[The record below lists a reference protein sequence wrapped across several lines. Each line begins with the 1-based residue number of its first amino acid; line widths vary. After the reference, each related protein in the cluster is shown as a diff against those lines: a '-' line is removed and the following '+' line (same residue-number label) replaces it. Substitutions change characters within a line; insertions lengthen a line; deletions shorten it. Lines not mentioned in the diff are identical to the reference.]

1 MGPLRNFELKQHK
14 FTTTYVKLQQA
25 YYSESST
32 VGGWTLIGY
41 TAPNGGA
48 TTNFYYG
55 IGQIGLT
62 NSSNVTSS
70 TVAWQAANPKALNE
84 CAAVSGVNAGN
95 VTLSSANWTVKVTPN
110 PTNTDL
116 AFEAEANGAGC
127 QALTPTFAN
136 IGK

>member
-1 MGPLRNFELKQHK
+1 M
-14 FTTTYVKLQQA
+14 KLQQA

-48 TTNFYYG
+48 TTNFYYS
-55 IGQIGLT
+55 IGDIGLT
-62 NSSNVTSS
+62 NSSNVTGA
-70 TVAWQAANPKALNE
+70 TVAWQAANPNKLNE
-84 CAAVSGVNAGN
+84 CAAVSNISSGN
-95 VTLSSANWTVKVTPN
+95 IKLSSANWTVEVTPN

-116 AFEAEANGAGC
+116 AFKAEAKGSGC